1 MLYSNFEQKEMQSQ
15 KGNSYDIVKGVASE
29 LKRENEELRLQL
41 NTLKLKVVSAQ
52 QTEFNTAIQHP

>member
-1 MLYSNFEQKEMQSQ
+1 MQSQ